1 MSISGVN
8 TYNSVFHG
16 IPQHHRNPVSLSHA
30 LRLQAPSKSIASGIQ
45 LGVGNS
51 VILVFGDNTGK
62 TIESV
67 HPSVHVRQLV
77 YNPRRPV
84 PVFPDNTSEMISDG
98 RFEQRGLYTNNLLVS
113 T

>member
-51 VILVFGDNTGK
+51 VILVLGDDSGK

-67 HPSVHVRQLV
+67 YIRPCQMV

-84 PVFPDNTSEMISDG
+84 PVFPDNAGEMISDG
-98 RFEQRGLYTNNLLVS
+98 RFEQRWLYIRVTC
-113 T
+113 